1 MAVRAFGAVAF
12 AAAAMAQTA
21 APNGVVEGRVLGPLG
36 QPVPV
41 AEVRVVGALPKA
53 DAPVSIVGGFKLML
67 EVEIDKGAEK
77 ARLEKER
84 ARLSGEIARAQGNL
98 GNPKFVDKAPPHV
111 VKQMRERM
119 AKFETELN
127 DIMAQLRKLAG

>member
-1 MAVRAFGAVAF
+1 MAMIALK
-12 AAAAMAQTA
+12 
-21 APNGVVEGRVLGPLG
+21 APNI
-36 QPVPV
+36 
-41 AEVRVVGALPKA
+41 EVRVVDALPKA